1 LIELKTKA
9 ELDILR
15 ECGRIVS
22 EILAEVKKGLKPGV
36 TTKDLEEI
44 ADRNFDLFHVVP
56 AFKGYRGFPGSICV
70 SVNEELVHGIP
81 RKTKS
86 IKDGDIVK
94 VDIGI
99 KHKGFFGDVA
109 ETVPVGNISNEI
121 KDLLKASYGSFE
133 AVLKY
138 ARPEYMLGDI
148 SAGVQDYIES
158 RGYSVIRDFVGHG
171 IGRMLHEKPEVPN
184 FGKHNTGPRLQPG
197 LVIAAEPMIALGSWE
212 IQILKDN
219 WTVVMIDKKYCAH
232 YEHMIAIT
240 ENGPELLTQLN
251 PILD

>member
-1 LIELKTKA
+1 MIELKTKL
-9 ELDILR
+9 ELGILR

-22 EILAEVKKGLKPGV
+22 GILAEVKKGVRPGI
-36 TTKDLEEI
+36 TTKDLEVI
-44 ADRNFDLFHVVP
+44 ADRNFDICKVVS

-81 RKTKS
+81 RKTKT

-99 KHKGFFGDVA
+99 KHKGFFGDIA
-109 ETVPVGNISNEI
+109 ETVPVGHITQEV
-121 KDLLKASYGSFE
+121 KDLLRVSYGSFD

-138 ARPEYMLGDI
+138 ANTNYMLGDI
-148 SAGVQDYIES
+148 SSGVQEYIES
-158 RGYSVIRDFVGHG
+158 QGYSVIRDFVGHG

-184 FGKHNTGPRLQPG
+184 FGKHNTGPKLEPG
-197 LVIAAEPMIALGSWE
+197 IVMAVEPMVALGSWE

-219 WTVVMIDKKYCAH
+219 WTVVMTDKKYCAH

-240 ENGPELLTQLN
+240 ENGPELLTHLD
-251 PILD
+251 PILT